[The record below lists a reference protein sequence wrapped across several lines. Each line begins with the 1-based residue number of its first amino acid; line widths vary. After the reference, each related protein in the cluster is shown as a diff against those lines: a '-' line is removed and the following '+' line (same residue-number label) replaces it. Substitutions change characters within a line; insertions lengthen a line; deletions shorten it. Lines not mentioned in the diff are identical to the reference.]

1 VQIALVT
8 LLGLIVADGVM
19 HVTRFHRAAGHV
31 TPYDFY
37 ESEVARCIPS
47 GSMVLGLQR
56 YWLGL
61 RRYRYRSW
69 LLPIDATNPLYT
81 DEPIGLDE
89 ALDRLDPDVI
99 LVDRQIDD
107 LMTQAASV
115 GNPNHRLYAG
125 FEAFKQR
132 RHPRLACVIRD
143 PTYGTMQ
150 VYLLSVPTTSAATT
164 SSNTWPP

>member
-1 VQIALVT
+1 
-8 LLGLIVADGVM
+8 
-19 HVTRFHRAAGHV
+19 
-31 TPYDFY
+31 
-37 ESEVARCIPS
+37 
-47 GSMVLGLQR
+47 
-56 YWLGL
+56 
-61 RRYRYRSW
+61 
-69 LLPIDATNPLYT
+69 
-81 DEPIGLDE
+81 
-89 ALDRLDPDVI
+89 
-99 LVDRQIDD
+99 
-107 LMTQAASV
+107 MTQAASV